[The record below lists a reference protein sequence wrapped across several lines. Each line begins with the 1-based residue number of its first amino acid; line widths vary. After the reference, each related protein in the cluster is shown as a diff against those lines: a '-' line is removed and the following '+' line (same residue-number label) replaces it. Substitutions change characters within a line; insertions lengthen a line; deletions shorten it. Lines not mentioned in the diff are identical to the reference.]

1 MILGLVFL
9 AIPATGAVQAMPPA
23 ADAPPSVP
31 SDGKLEFVV
40 TRNGHAIGTHVYQ
53 FTHDGERVQVQIK
66 TDIDFKLLFIP
77 VYRFR
82 HESEEIWDGG
92 KLASLVSKTD
102 DNGEPVRLEVKSAGS
117 VLKVN
122 GQEGARTTDPKMVA
136 PASLWNAAAVRRQQ
150 LIDTIDGMM
159 LAIKASFLGEEKVR
173 IGDRQVPAY
182 RYKLTGDYKR
192 ELWYDSKDGTL
203 LRVRFTAEDG
213 SEVEYVRNA

>member
-1 MILGLVFL
+1 MLLGLVFF
-9 AIPATGAVQAMPPA
+9 AIPVIGAAQAM
-23 ADAPPSVP
+23 PPSVP

-53 FTHDGERVQVQIK
+53 FSHDGERVQVQIK

-82 HESEEIWDGG
+82 HESKEIWDGD

-102 DNGEPVRLEVKSAGS
+102 DNGEPVRLEVKSSGS

-122 GQEGARTTDPKMVA
+122 GQEGAQTTDPKMVA
-136 PASLWNAAAVRRQQ
+136 PASLWNVAAVRRQQ
-150 LIDTIDGMM
+150 LIDTIDGML
-159 LAIKASFLGEEKVR
+159 LAIKASFMGEEKVR
-173 IGDRQVPAY
+173 IGDRDVPAVH
-182 RYKLTGDYKR
+182 YKITGDYQR